1 MQFKLLAEYPIEI
14 CSYIELLIKRAEF
27 IRTLQL
33 DWRNDQNRDKR
44 MHNEMFSNVQCF
56 VKGDIVY
63 ALAPSAMDLQPGM
76 QKFCIDFIGPLAIS
90 EVLDDMHYKL
100 QLVTNTQDILPEIW
114 HINRLK
120 QGAEI
125 TPEGMARSKI
135 MLI

>member
-1 MQFKLLAEYPIEI
+1 
-14 CSYIELLIKRAEF
+14 
-27 IRTLQL
+27 
-33 DWRNDQNRDKR
+33 

-76 QKFCIDFIGPLAIS
+76 RKFCMDFIGPLAIS
-90 EVLDDMHYKL
+90 EVLDNMHYKL
-100 QLVTNTQDILPEIW
+100 QLVTNTRDILLGIW

-125 TPEGMARSKI
+125 TPEGLPRSKF
-135 MLI
+135 MLM